1 MARLIIKNV
10 GPLQSIEIDLKKV
23 TVLIGKQ
30 SCGKSTLA
38 KIVSFCTWL
47 DKTNSKTE
55 KVMILAAAQ
64 MYQEIIILSKV
75 SQGERLLP

>member
-1 MARLIIKNV
+1 MCTPVFKVAPFTTAKTWNDQNVQGQKNEDYV
-10 GPLQSIEIDLKKV
+10 VHLQ
-23 TVLIGKQ
+23 TG
-30 SCGKSTLA
+30 TLL
-38 KIVSFCTWL
+38 SQ
-47 DKTNSKTE
+47 KTE